1 MAGTS
6 VLKLKVDDR
15 EYNASLKQAQQGMQH
30 LEQALKGAGKSFA
43 QVDKSVADNV
53 RGIGQM
59 EAQSKTAR
67 GRINEMSNAFVELS
81 MQYNKMS
88 DNVKNSDVGKALSDS
103 MTQLKQRTIE
113 AKKELDSL
121 TSQLNNVKT
130 QDVKGGGMF
139 SGFGDKMSGAL
150 QVFGGNLMTT
160 AAGAVANLG
169 SELAD
174 TVKQGIELAK
184 QGEGIRMAFER
195 LNQPGLIENLKEAT
209 HGTVAE
215 LELMQNAIKFENF
228 NLPVKDLG
236 TFLAFAQQKAKDTG
250 QSIDYLVSSIVD
262 GLGRQSKQIL
272 DNLGISAAELTKRMS
287 EGADMTT
294 AVADIIRDEMSK
306 AGDYVET
313 AADRAARAA
322 ARATDKMEE
331 VGRTAMPVAEEWA
344 ETWGIIK
351 EGALDLL
358 NTAIGP
364 LARSLASLRKI
375 WAGVDWDK
383 LTDSPFNIDKYP
395 NQGPP
400 SNKPGNDHVRPA
412 KGGYVEVTDTNT
424 GKVIGGRHFDNLN
437 DANSINA
444 WRASLHKTGSGRSSG
459 GRKSNDVT
467 YAADSSAA
475 REKRGQEL
483 TQKWREAGAAV
494 RDAYKAQ
501 LDEAKKELAIM
512 QNPGKAVN
520 TAGLVGLAGASIS
533 AVGGT
538 MNIPDKLDIKTPL
551 EMMNENLNRLIAL
564 RDSAMTSGEYQAYA
578 KAAKSQEGDIAKF
591 KGEGANGNKIV
602 NDIGKVTEQMGQI
615 TGGISDITGG
625 LEQLGV
631 EIPEGINKAVSA
643 IQAVSTILTGIA
655 AIVTLIKGEQTV
667 QTTASWV
674 DALIPFSH
682 GGVVRAAGGYV
693 VPGNFG
699 YDAVPSLLTSGEVV
713 LNKAQQ
719 GVLASQLSDN
729 GGGRGYTPSHVSGE
743 QIWIALNAFTK
754 RTGRGELVT
763 WR

>member
-15 EYNASLKQAQQGMQH
+15 EYVASLKSAKQGMQD
-30 LEQALKGAGKSFA
+30 LQQSLQAAGKTFSD
-43 QVDKSVADNV
+43 VDGKIVEYAKALGDMNTT
-53 RGIGQM
+53 
-59 EAQSKTAR
+59 SKTAK
-67 GRINEMSNAFVELS
+67 GQINEMTQAFVELS
-81 MQYNKMS
+81 KVYGQMTDQEKQS
-88 DNVKNSDVGKALSDS
+88 PLGKGLAESLER
-103 MTQLKQRTIE
+103 LKQRTIDSKNELGNLTRQLEPAKNGAESTGGAINMLKDKLMLNIDAMKLFSVGLQAAKAALDVAKDAFFASE
-113 AKKELDSL
+113 ANVDDWGRTIEASHAIYDAFVQSLNNGDFSGFIGHINEIITKAHEAYNALDELNTRMTIINPERTRLQARATELKAIIRKQGSGSSAGIAAKNEL
-121 TSQLNNVKT
+121 QQVEGMLVNAFKTESQLNMN
-130 QDVKGGGMF
+130 
-139 SGFGDKMSGAL
+139 
-150 QVFGGNLMTT
+150 
-160 AAGAVANLG
+160 
-169 SELAD
+169 
-174 TVKQGIELAK
+174 
-184 QGEGIRMAFER
+184 AFKER
-195 LNQPGLIENLKEAT
+195 VDLKLKEAGIKLSKKDYDFLMRT
-209 HGTVAE
+209 FSSDASYMGLKRGARGSVGRE
-215 LELMQNAIKFENF
+215 YDLESGGSYRVDNRNLNQRLLDLFTDEWRKENSALLNASYAAR
-228 NLPVKDLG
+228 G
-236 TFLAFAQQKAKDTG
+236 
-250 QSIDYLVSSIVD
+250 
-262 GLGRQSKQIL
+262 
-272 DNLGISAAELTKRMS
+272 SAASTML
-287 EGADMTT
+287 
-294 AVADIIRDEMSK
+294 
-306 AGDYVET
+306 GDARYL
-313 AADRAARAA
+313 RAA
-322 ARATDKMEE
+322 
-331 VGRTAMPVAEEWA
+331 VG
-344 ETWGIIK
+344 
-351 EGALDLL
+351 
-358 NTAIGP
+358 
-364 LARSLASLRKI
+364 
-375 WAGVDWDK
+375 
-383 LTDSPFNIDKYP
+383 
-395 NQGPP
+395 
-400 SNKPGNDHVRPA
+400 
-412 KGGYVEVTDTNT
+412 GG
-424 GKVIGGRHFDNLN
+424 
-437 DANSINA
+437 
-444 WRASLHKTGSGRSSG
+444 SG
-459 GRKSNDVT
+459 GRGGGGVGTEVT
-467 YAADSSAA
+467 YAADSIAA
-475 REKRGQEL
+475 MEKRVQEL
-483 TQKWREAGAAV
+483 TKKWREAGAAV
-494 RDAYKAQ
+494 RDDYKAQ

-520 TAGLVGLAGASIS
+520 TAGLVGLAGVSIS

-615 TGGISDITGG
+615 TGGIGDITGG

-719 GVLASQLSDN
+719 GILASALSDN